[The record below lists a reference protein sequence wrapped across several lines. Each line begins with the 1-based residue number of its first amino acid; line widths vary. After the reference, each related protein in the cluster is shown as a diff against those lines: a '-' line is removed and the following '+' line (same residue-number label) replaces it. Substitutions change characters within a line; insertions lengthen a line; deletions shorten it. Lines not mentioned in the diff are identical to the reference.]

1 MQRLSFTQ
9 VVRNNVQTLVSM
21 CVMLIQL
28 LVLMKCFRSISIRLL
43 PDLGQLAKGQSF
55 EEILDDCVGEFTSI
69 FAGEGF

>member
-1 MQRLSFTQ
+1 
-9 VVRNNVQTLVSM
+9 M